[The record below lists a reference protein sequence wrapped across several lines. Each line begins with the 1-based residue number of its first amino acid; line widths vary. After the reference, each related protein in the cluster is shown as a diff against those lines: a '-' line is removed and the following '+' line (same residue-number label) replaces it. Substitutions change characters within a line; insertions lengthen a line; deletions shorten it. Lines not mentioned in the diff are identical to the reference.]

1 MNREDSKAI
10 LSLVKSVYKPS
21 ITERKIKAAYW
32 QIVSEGPSRKHSI
45 EAAAELLGEPSLL
58 SKAQNAAFVNW
69 FFNEK
74 ELAERLKSLAGLA
87 LDVVEEILVDQDGR
101 NADRLKAVAL
111 VNDLVKATAPKVET
125 KFADKFINDMSED
138 DIQKFLEDQGV
149 RS

>member
-1 MNREDSKAI
+1 M
-10 LSLVKSVYKPS
+10 
-21 ITERKIKAAYW
+21 
-32 QIVSEGPSRKHSI
+32 
-45 EAAAELLGEPSLL
+45 
-58 SKAQNAAFVNW
+58 
-69 FFNEK
+69 
-74 ELAERLKSLAGLA
+74 
-87 LDVVEEILVDQDGR
+87 EEILVDQDGR